1 MDNKVTKMTCA
12 LENLQFIDSEGD
24 TSQLV
29 IMKVDNPPEGLGM
42 LSKYVFMFYLILDH
56 QLLGDGL

>member
-12 LENLQFIDSEGD
+12 LVNLQFTDSEGD

-29 IMKVDNPPEGLGM
+29 VIKVDNPPEGLVM
-42 LSKYVFMFYLILDH
+42 LSKYVFIFYLILDH